1 MPFSWSVHEAEK
13 KQKRTKFVLKYKH
26 MYCLCRYWV
35 LPKSF
40 IKVQIWD
47 FPVWETQVG
56 ISSTGC
62 FYLPLNESISQMH
75 IQIGLHIWELII
87 LSTLLFP
94 FFFLKFLLW
103 PENWKSCWPP
113 SVFLK
118 PGWGFL
124 CFFSQCQISPSASF
138 HQCTCFPILLT
149 IVLYLLEA
157 EGFVTCRQREA
168 PSRCLPAAGPS
179 SPPGLAHK
187 GPLSSEF
194 VCSCTKS
201 ESWALGGKLTKIP
214 R

>member
-1 MPFSWSVHEAEK
+1 MQVLGFTQELYQSANLGFSSLGNPSGNFFHWMFLFA
-13 KQKRTKFVLKYKH
+13 LKWEHLTNAHPNRFAYLGIN
-26 MYCLCRYWV
+26 Y
-35 LPKSF
+35 SF
-40 IKVQIWD
+40 HLAV
-47 FPVWETQVG
+47 
-56 ISSTGC
+56 S
-62 FYLPLNESISQMH
+62 L
-75 IQIGLHIWELII
+75 
-87 LSTLLFP
+87 LLFEIFAVAWKLKVLLASKCLLETGVG
-94 FFFLKFLLW
+94 FF
-103 PENWKSCWPP
+103 
-113 SVFLK
+113 V
-118 PGWGFL
+118 
-124 CFFSQCQISPSASF
+124 FFSQCQISPSASF

-187 GPLSSEF
+187 GPLSSGF